1 MSNKTVKSRVL
12 EKDHVV
18 INTMLL
24 ALSVEINR
32 PVKTAELI
40 NGLLGVLVDGNELPR
55 KEDLEKLK
63 RVIESGGYNPK
74 AKEG

>member
-12 EKDHVV
+12 EKDHIV

-40 NGLLGVLVDGNELPR
+40 NGLLGVLVNGNELPS

-74 AKEG
+74 PKES